1 MLDHDLRHF
10 KLSEFKHPELVNPT
24 AAELLDEV
32 REQFNR
38 PLKITDD
45 ARLPM
50 DLPTGTSGPGKSLH
64 YVGQAF
70 DLHIADFDEE
80 TLWLFVNAVV
90 NVANWVARGTK
101 SGVELEIVWSSTDKH
116 AHIGF
121 FLGDGRKNRF
131 LVRAE

>member
-1 MLDHDLRHF
+1 MLSHDLRHF
-10 KLSEFKHPELVNPT
+10 TLSEFKHPELVNQT

-38 PLKITDD
+38 PLRITDD
-45 ARLPM
+45 ARLAT

-80 TLWLFVNAVV
+80 TMWMFVAAVY
-90 NVANWVARGTK
+90 NVATWVCRGQK
-101 SGVELEIVWSSTDKH
+101 AGVELEVVWSS
-116 AHIGF
+116 
-121 FLGDGRKNRF
+121 
-131 LVRAE
+131 